1 MNSMKLPI
9 RFFAGAAVSAALVV
23 SAPHAFGPAAPAA
36 AQAQSGDL
44 AQAVA
49 ALRGISTLKADFVQ
63 IDRAGKRLKGVMTL
77 KRPGRVRFQY
87 EKGVPLLI
95 VGDGRA
101 LTFIDYEVRQVQ
113 RWPIGNTPLGALLDP
128 KRDVMKY
135 GKLPTGQQP
144 ERRQRRSARQGPSRI
159 RGHHPGLRAQ
169 GFGPRRTGTDQLGRA
184 RLAEQADPGEPVES
198 PVWAGGERQHVPLQ
212 RSATHHSSMMVNG
225 PSRAVPDLRQFATL
239 QPCDCSWASKP
250 KRPKTVFDEAA

>member
-63 IDRAGKRLKGVMTL
+63 IDRAGKRLNGVMTL

-87 EKGVPLLI
+87 EKGVPFLI

-101 LTFIDYEVRQVQ
+101 LTFVDYQVRQVQ

-135 GKLPTGQQP
+135 GKLQP
-144 ERRQRRSARQGPSRI
+144 VSSPNIVSVEVRDKAHPEFGTITLVFVRKPSA
-159 RGHHPGLRAQ
+159 PGGLEL
-169 GFGPRRTGTDQLGRA
+169 T
-184 RLAEQADPGEPVES
+184 
-198 PVWAGGERQHVPLQ
+198 
-212 RSATHHSSMMVNG
+212 
-225 PSRAVPDLRQFATL
+225 
-239 QPCDCSWASKP
+239 SWAALDSQNNLTRVNLSNHQYGLAVADSTFRFNDP
-250 KRPKTVFDEAA
+250 RPTTRR

>member
-44 AQAVA
+44 AQAVT
-49 ALRGISTLKADFVQ
+49 ALRGISTLQADFVQ
-63 IDRAGKRLKGVMTL
+63 IDRAGKRLNGVMTL
-77 KRPGRVRFQY
+77 KRPGRIRFQY
-87 EKGVPLLI
+87 EKGVPFLI

-101 LTFIDYEVRQVQ
+101 LTFIDYQVRQVQ

-135 GKLPTGQQP
+135 GKLQP
-144 ERRQRRSARQGPSRI
+144 VNSPNIVSVEVRDKAHPEYGIITLVFVRKPSA
-159 RGHHPGLRAQ
+159 PGGLEL
-169 GFGPRRTGTDQLGRA
+169 T
-184 RLAEQADPGEPVES
+184 
-198 PVWAGGERQHVPLQ
+198 
-212 RSATHHSSMMVNG
+212 
-225 PSRAVPDLRQFATL
+225 
-239 QPCDCSWASKP
+239 SWAALDSQNNLTRVNLSNHRYGLAVSDNAFRFNDP
-250 KRPKTVFDEAA
+250 RPTTRR

>member
-36 AQAQSGDL
+36 AQAQNGDL
-44 AQAVA
+44 AQAVV

-87 EKGVPLLI
+87 EKGVPFLI

-101 LTFIDYEVRQVQ
+101 LTFVDYQVRQVQ

-135 GKLPTGQQP
+135 GKLQP
-144 ERRQRRSARQGPSRI
+144 VSSPNIISVEVRDKAHPEFGIITLVFVRKPSA
-159 RGHHPGLRAQ
+159 PGGLEL
-169 GFGPRRTGTDQLGRA
+169 T
-184 RLAEQADPGEPVES
+184 
-198 PVWAGGERQHVPLQ
+198 
-212 RSATHHSSMMVNG
+212 
-225 PSRAVPDLRQFATL
+225 
-239 QPCDCSWASKP
+239 SWAALDSQNNLTRVNLSNHQYGLAVADNTFRFNDP
-250 KRPKTVFDEAA
+250 RPTTRR